1 MENPQQAELAG
12 HSPPGGAD
20 RAVTVYWA
28 NNPQTKTDLLY
39 MADRNSSKETITV
52 SRCLKFTFL
61 GEKKRAKI
69 WLYEIRCVVV
79 PSCDRQKPVQ
89 THRCGFFPSVYK

>member
-1 MENPQQAELAG
+1 M
-12 HSPPGGAD
+12 PGGAD

-52 SRCLKFTFL
+52 SQCLKFTFL
-61 GEKKRAKI
+61 GGKKKAKI
-69 WLYEIRCVVV
+69 WLEEIRCVVV
-79 PSCDRQKPVQ
+79 TDRSLCKHILWV
-89 THRCGFFPSVYK
+89 FFSLGI

>member
-1 MENPQQAELAG
+1 MISISAAVHAHGMEKILRKFLLKEKKKKENPHNIELAG
-12 HSPPGGAD
+12 HSMPGGAD

-52 SRCLKFTFL
+52 SC
-61 GEKKRAKI
+61 A
-69 WLYEIRCVVV
+69 
-79 PSCDRQKPVQ
+79 
-89 THRCGFFPSVYK
+89 